1 MNRLRTGAQTKPAAH
16 LNGAR
21 EGGRS
26 RPGLNESA
34 KFIVVAAGLLL
45 ALQVGGMIAETV
57 RADAPW
63 LTLACLVGPVGVVS
77 AILWAAGRLL

>member
-1 MNRLRTGAQTKPAAH
+1 
-16 LNGAR
+16 
-21 EGGRS
+21 
-26 RPGLNESA
+26 
-34 KFIVVAAGLLL
+34 
-45 ALQVGGMIAETV
+45 MIAETV